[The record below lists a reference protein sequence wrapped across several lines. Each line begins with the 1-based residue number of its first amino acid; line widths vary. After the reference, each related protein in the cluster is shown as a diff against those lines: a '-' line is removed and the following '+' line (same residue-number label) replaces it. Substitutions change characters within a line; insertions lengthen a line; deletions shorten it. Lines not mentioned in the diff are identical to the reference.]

1 MGSLSWP
8 RLTASRGLWERCF
21 PAQSIRVRECLC
33 LRVKGINFGR
43 NEVLAREGT
52 SDKDCATRLPS
63 AVVPRL
69 SAHLE
74 GVCTFHFCWVCRND
88 WDVGSYVRHHRT
100 HRDTRMTSPTDTPLK
115 KKGKIPWYV
124 YFVGAL
130 IYTAFAVWLFAE
142 SSPLAWLCMLSAP
155 VGFFFA
161 WGAWKQEKRTRDN
174 D

>member
-21 PAQSIRVRECLC
+21 PAQSIRVRECLR

-74 GVCTFHFCWVCRND
+74 GVCTFHFLVCLLCR
-88 WDVGSYVRHHRT
+88 STYLYRFCRLAVRRVVSSGMALHAQCAGGVFLCLGGLE
-100 HRDTRMTSPTDTPLK
+100 TRETN
-115 KKGKIPWYV
+115 
-124 YFVGAL
+124 
-130 IYTAFAVWLFAE
+130 
-142 SSPLAWLCMLSAP
+142 
-155 VGFFFA
+155 
-161 WGAWKQEKRTRDN
+161 QR
-174 D
+174 

>member
-63 AVVPRL
+63 AGVPPL

-74 GVCTFHFCWVCRND
+74 RVCTVHFCWVCRNHC
-88 WDVGSYVRHHRT
+88 GIRSSARHHRT
-100 HRDTRMTSPTDTPLK
+100 PPDSRITSPTEP
-115 KKGKIPWYV
+115 P
-124 YFVGAL
+124 
-130 IYTAFAVWLFAE
+130 
-142 SSPLAWLCMLSAP
+142 
-155 VGFFFA
+155 
-161 WGAWKQEKRTRDN
+161 
-174 D
+174 